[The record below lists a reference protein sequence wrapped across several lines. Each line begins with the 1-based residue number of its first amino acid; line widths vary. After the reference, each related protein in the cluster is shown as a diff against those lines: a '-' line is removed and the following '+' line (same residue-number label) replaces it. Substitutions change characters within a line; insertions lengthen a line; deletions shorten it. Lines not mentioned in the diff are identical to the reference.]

1 MSSHA
6 SCHIHSATKPLTRCI
21 PTLTRLHGSCAFRVG
36 GTGRSG
42 VLSTAQK
49 AYHFSFDAVFGPA
62 ASQEEVFV
70 DAAPVVASVLDGYS
84 VCIFAYGQTGS
95 GKTWTMEGPAEEHH
109 RGVNYRAL
117 GELFR
122 LAHSRQAECEFD
134 IHLSMTEAGPLCWPV
149 QNKATLTLA
158 AACNLQRASVQQPK
172 SREKAEPPVPRCMRT
187 VACLCWLA

>member
-1 MSSHA
+1 MSWPTLKSCVFPLWRAIWKHASDHA
-6 SCHIHSATKPLTRCI
+6 SCHNNSATKRLTHRI
-21 PTLTRLHGSCAFRVG
+21 PNRLHGSCSFRIG

-49 AYHFSFDAVFGPA
+49 AYHFSFDAVFGPGA
-62 ASQEEVFV
+62 TQEEVFA

-134 IHLSMTEAGPLCWPV
+134 IHLSMTEAGPLAGLCRTRPPSHS
-149 QNKATLTLA
+149 
-158 AACNLQRASVQQPK
+158 CSRQPPARFSPAPHK
-172 SREKAEPPVPRCMRT
+172 QTEG
-187 VACLCWLA
+187 

>member
-1 MSSHA
+1 M
-6 SCHIHSATKPLTRCI
+6 
-21 PTLTRLHGSCAFRVG
+21 G

-42 VLSTAQK
+42 VLSTVQK
-49 AYHFSFDAVFGPA
+49 AHHFSFDSVLPPG
-62 ASQEEVFV
+62 ASQEEVFA

-134 IHLSMTEAGPLCWPV
+134 IHLSMTEAGPPL
-149 QNKATLTLA
+149 LA
-158 AACNLQRASVQQPK
+158 CAEQGHPHTRCSRQPPASLSPAAQKQR
-172 SREKAEPPVPRCMRT
+172 EG
-187 VACLCWLA
+187 